1 MKKLKAN
8 FKITSV
14 RDYDKD
20 TVLINTAMW
29 EEKGRSLEL
38 FHARPKS
45 MPLQEAIESVKEAAL
60 ADWFGEEKKVKK
72 KEEPKP
78 EPKPESKEEPKEEV
92 KEEVK
97 EEPKPEVERVPVV
110 KKKARKKRSTI
121 AKKKEEPK
129 VEPEGEPKVKPEG
142 EPKPAE
148 DEDGVV
154 VMDAVKLKFDKTNDA
169 QKDALR
175 QMLAELLGAGWK
187 DSPEKKRVNEVVK
200 KLNDNLEYSFT
211 ENNELLPEA
220 HKHIREELGR
230 WKTN

>member
-14 RDYDKD
+14 RDYDKE
-20 TVLINTAMW
+20 TVLINTAIW

-60 ADWFGEEKKVKK
+60 ADWFGEEKKVEK
-72 KEEPKP
+72 KEEPK
-78 EPKPESKEEPKEEV
+78 PKEEV
-92 KEEVK
+92 KEEAK
-97 EEPKPEVERVPVV
+97 EEPKPEVEKVPVV

-129 VEPEGEPKVKPEG
+129 VEP
-142 EPKPAE
+142 KPAE
-148 DEDGVV
+148 DEGEVV
-154 VMDAVKLKFDKTNDA
+154 TMESVKLKFDKNNDA

-187 DSPEKKRVNEVVK
+187 DSPEKKRVNDVVK

-230 WKTN
+230 WKS